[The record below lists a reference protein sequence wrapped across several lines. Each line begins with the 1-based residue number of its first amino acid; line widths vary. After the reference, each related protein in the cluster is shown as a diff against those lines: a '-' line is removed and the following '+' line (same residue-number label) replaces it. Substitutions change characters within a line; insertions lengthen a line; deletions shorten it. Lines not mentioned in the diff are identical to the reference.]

1 MKYQRLVSYVLL
13 GGLAVLLQWSCSL
26 IWETLKTGGEK
37 ELPTAVQ
44 IAPKPGPRVII
55 FALDGTSPDELIKLI
70 RSGDAPNLATLL
82 GNDRGGGV
90 FAHGFAAPR
99 ALSVLPSSTIAAW
112 AATFTGVP
120 PARRYVNCGIQ
131 VE

>member
-1 MKYQRLVSYVLL
+1 MNNRRLVFCVLL
-13 GGLAVLLQWSCSL
+13 GSLAVFLQWSCSL
-26 IWETLKTGGEK
+26 IWDTLKTGGEK

-44 IAPKPGPRVII
+44 IESKPGPRVIV
-55 FALDGTSPDELIKLI
+55 FALGGTSPDELIKLI

-90 FAHGFAAPR
+90 LAHGFAAPR

-112 AATFTGVP
+112 AATFTGVS
-120 PARRYVNCGIQ
+120 PARRYVNCGI
-131 VE
+131 